1 MSTDNKPFC
10 IIFSRKPISEC
21 FKKTWQVTICSRCEF
36 EKSNK
41 HSGNKCIITYGRFSN
56 FSSTKYRFIMTFLE
70 TVCCWSYGAV
80 VIDITILIESHL
92 CFGIINLFFKSIENN
107 PISIVQMAFLLC
119 SYIVVAYLVAQDYI
133 LALHNIRLR

>member
-41 HSGNKCIITYGRFSN
+41 HSGNKYIITYGRFSN

-70 TVCCWSYGAV
+70 TVCCWSYWAV
-80 VIDITILIESHL
+80 VIDITILMESHL
-92 CFGIINLFFKSIENN
+92 CFGIINLFFKSIEKQSL
-107 PISIVQMAFLLC
+107 IGIVTKWLFYYGVTLKQ
-119 SYIVVAYLVAQDYI
+119 
-133 LALHNIRLR
+133 LHVLTWSTASV

>member
-70 TVCCWSYGAV
+70 TVCCWSYWAV
-80 VIDITILIESHL
+80 VIDITSLIESHL
-92 CFGIINLFFKSIENN
+92 CFGIINLFFKSIVKQSHWHCTNGFFYYG
-107 PISIVQMAFLLC
+107 ITLKQ
-119 SYIVVAYLVAQDYI
+119 
-133 LALHNIRLR
+133 LHVLTWSTTSV